1 MENAEPEAQP
11 VALNQSTYST
21 QSVEETRNAHVGRA
35 VLREIVETIA
45 LFAVIFTIARVTIGN
60 FIIIGQSME
69 PNYHQDERLLVD
81 RISPTLGWLQRG
93 DVIILH
99 SPRESIDLIKRLIG
113 LPGET
118 VEIHDNHV
126 FVNGAQLD
134 EPYLPPN
141 ADTSRG
147 LENGRSSWTLGSDEY
162 LVMGD
167 NRSASSDGRYFG
179 PVNTAN
185 LIGRALLVYYPF
197 KNFMVVKHHKYE

>member
-1 MENAEPEAQP
+1 MENAEPEAHP
-11 VALNQSTYST
+11 AALNQSTQLT
-21 QSVEETRNAHVGRA
+21 DATRNANIGRA

-99 SPRESIDLIKRLIG
+99 SPDESIDLIKRLIG
-113 LPGET
+113 LPGDT
-118 VEIHDNHV
+118 IEIHDNHV
-126 FVNGAQLD
+126 FVNGEQLN

-141 ADTSRG
+141 ADTGRG
-147 LENGRSSWTLGSDEY
+147 LENGRNTWMLGPDEY
-162 LVMGD
+162 LMMGD
-167 NRSASSDGRYFG
+167 NRSASKDGRYFG
-179 PVNTAN
+179 TVKSAN

-197 KNFMVVKHHKYE
+197 NNFMVVKHHKYE